1 MNMRMYSSF
10 NLPKLV
16 FFLHLNVIQIF
27 GIEVKSQKLKFGLS
41 WLSLSCGG
49 KCLTCA
55 SPYGRVLS
63 FVPYHTITTLHLNHD
78 FIFIYRHFIQG
89 ILMFH
94 VFNNQV
100 LTKVSMSIILSVDYK
115 PLDQQ
120 VQNTQKQQQQQAA
133 TTGK

>member
-1 MNMRMYSSF
+1 
-10 NLPKLV
+10 
-16 FFLHLNVIQIF
+16 
-27 GIEVKSQKLKFGLS
+27 
-41 WLSLSCGG
+41 
-49 KCLTCA
+49 
-55 SPYGRVLS
+55 
-63 FVPYHTITTLHLNHD
+63 
-78 FIFIYRHFIQG
+78 
-89 ILMFH
+89 MFH